1 MAMKDRRQEL
11 EEIIDRDG
19 TIGYMIVVGGCGFI
33 IFCFF
38 ALIYLSI
45 KGVNVF
51 G

>member
-1 MAMKDRRQEL
+1 MKDRRQEL

-19 TIGYMIVVGGCGFI
+19 TIGYMIVAGGSGFI
-33 IFCFF
+33 VFLFF
-38 ALIYLSI
+38 ALIYLDY